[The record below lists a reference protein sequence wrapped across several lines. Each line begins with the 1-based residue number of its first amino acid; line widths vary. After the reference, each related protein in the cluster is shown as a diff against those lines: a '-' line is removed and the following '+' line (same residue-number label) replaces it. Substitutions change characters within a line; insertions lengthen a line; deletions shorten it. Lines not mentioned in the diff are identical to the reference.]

1 MLTSNFIAGS
11 MMGPTMRQNLQTA
24 KAVAREASFV
34 ILVTRT
40 CRIKDGTEKVLTLNI
55 DREFDL

>member
-1 MLTSNFIAGS
+1 MLTWNFIAGS

-34 ILVTRT
+34 ILVTT
-40 CRIKDGTEKVLTLNI
+40 TFIT
-55 DREFDL
+55 